1 MSVDAKSAAVALA
14 NLRSIILLVLGYVS
28 CVGVMILLNKA
39 NDKRRR
45 LAVPILLG
53 TLVWILLLAYPTLL
67 WIPISL
73 FLVIALGSAA

>member
-67 WIPISL
+67 WVPISL

>member
-1 MSVDAKSAAVALA
+1 MPVDAKGAAVALA

-67 WIPISL
+67 WVPISL
-73 FLVIALGSAA
+73 FLVIALGSTA

>member
-1 MSVDAKSAAVALA
+1 MPVDAKSAAVAMA
-14 NLRSIILLVLGYVS
+14 NLRSVILLVLGYVS

-39 NDKRRR
+39 YDKRRR
-45 LAVPILLG
+45 LVMPILLG

-67 WIPISL
+67 WVPISL

>member
-1 MSVDAKSAAVALA
+1 MPVDAKSAAVALA

-67 WIPISL
+67 WVPISL
-73 FLVIALGSAA
+73 FLVIALGSTA

>member
-53 TLVWILLLAYPTLL
+53 TLVWILLLAYPALL
-67 WIPISL
+67 WVPISL
-73 FLVIALGSAA
+73 FLVIALGSAV

>member
-28 CVGVMILLNKA
+28 CVGVMILLSKA
-39 NDKRRR
+39 YDKRRR
-45 LAVPILLG
+45 LVMPILLG

-67 WIPISL
+67 WVPISL

>member
-1 MSVDAKSAAVALA
+1 MPVDAKGAAVALA

-39 NDKRRR
+39 YDKRRG
-45 LAVPILLG
+45 LVVPILLG
-53 TLVWILLLAYPTLL
+53 TLVWISLLAYPTLL
-67 WIPISL
+67 WLPISL

>member
-67 WIPISL
+67 WVPISL
-73 FLVIALGSAA
+73 FLVIALGSTA

>member
-1 MSVDAKSAAVALA
+1 MPIDAKSAAIALA
-14 NLRSIILLVLGYVS
+14 NLRSIILFVLGYVS

-39 NDKRRR
+39 YAKRRR
-45 LAVPILLG
+45 LVAPILMG

-73 FLVIALGSAA
+73 FLVIAMGSAA

>member
-1 MSVDAKSAAVALA
+1 MSGDAKSAAVALA

-67 WIPISL
+67 WVPISL
-73 FLVIALGSAA
+73 FLVIALGSTA

>member
-1 MSVDAKSAAVALA
+1 MPVDAKSAAVALA
-14 NLRSIILLVLGYVS
+14 NLRSIVMLVLGYVS

-39 NDKRRR
+39 YDKRRR
-45 LAVPILLG
+45 LVMPILLG

-67 WIPISL
+67 WVPISL

>member
-1 MSVDAKSAAVALA
+1 MPVDAKSAAVALA

-39 NDKRRR
+39 YYKRRR
-45 LAVPILLG
+45 LVVPILLG

-67 WIPISL
+67 WVPISL
-73 FLVIALGSAA
+73 FLVIALGSTA